1 MIINASGPDM
11 PEPSRDDSLHLT
23 SVLASALP
31 DTVGTA
37 EEPATYTV
45 PVVFSRQVTQ
55 RERKEIE
62 DPAFVRW
69 LPHAGHDVRRAF
81 SDRLLHNNNTHPDQG
96 RQGRPADLAA
106 GFRGVSERA
115 ASEEVQRSLE
125 AATRRSAE
133 QAQRERVAT
142 AAAGIRFK

>member
-62 DPAFVRW
+62 DPAFVRS
-69 LPHAGHDVRRAF
+69 LPHAGPDVLLAV
-81 SDRLLHNNNTHPDQG
+81 SDRRLLIKNTNLAQL
-96 RQGRPADLAA
+96 RQGLAADLAA
-106 GFRGVSERA
+106 GFRGVSVRA
-115 ASEEVQRSLE
+115 ASEDAQRSLE

-133 QAQRERVAT
+133 QTQRERVAT
-142 AAAGIRFK
+142 AAAGIRFQ